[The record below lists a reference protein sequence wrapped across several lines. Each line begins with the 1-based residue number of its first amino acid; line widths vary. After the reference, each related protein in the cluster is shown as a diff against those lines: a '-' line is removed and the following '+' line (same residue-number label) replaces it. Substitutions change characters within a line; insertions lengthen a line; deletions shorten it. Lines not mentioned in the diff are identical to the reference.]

1 MRKYLLGWFVGK
13 VLIKLF
19 EQNLIS
25 FNEQLTSFYL
35 YKSHFPCQAAY
46 DCLPLVRI
54 CDNDPLWDRWGW
66 KYLKKIKSEN
76 ALIAQIFNLCDTKHG
91 TYVDFSGSGF
101 LQSFGLE
108 AMPLNKWM
116 RLTIYRHAEFGD
128 PDYDDLLFK
137 FKFYDIDDGKLL
149 EETSYADNFEY
160 QYGGNENFKVFGSN
174 PFSTDSDTHCY
185 NSKFCYDSF
194 EGEFK
199 NLYFSDIKSWIKP
212 SFDGIFSQKSFTL
225 GKFIYYY
232 FYIILLFWRSRLIF
246 VQFFYKKF

>member
-1 MRKYLLGWFVGK
+1 MRFKIFPKILPLKSKKQGDLRNSLVLLGVTPMWFVAQW
-13 VLIKLF
+13 V
-19 EQNLIS
+19 S
-25 FNEQLTSFYL
+25 RAPPHHT
-35 YKSHFPCQAAY
+35 
-46 DCLPLVRI
+46 LPPFLNNNSSLPEI
-54 CDNDPLWDRWGW
+54 
-66 KYLKKIKSEN
+66 
-76 ALIAQIFNLCDTKHG
+76 ALIGQSLNLCDTKHG

-108 AMPLNKWM
+108 AMPLNKWI

-149 EETSYADNFEY
+149 EEISYADNFEY

-194 EGEFK
+194 DGEFK
-199 NLYFSDIKSWIKP
+199 NLYFSDIKS
-212 SFDGIFSQKSFTL
+212 
-225 GKFIYYY
+225 
-232 FYIILLFWRSRLIF
+232 
-246 VQFFYKKF
+246 